1 METRGGIV
9 ADLTLTI
16 GAEYGEAIA
25 GIQTLGQ
32 KYAEEVAKFDR
43 PISPT
48 IDTKAVR
55 AAVQGLADNY
65 QKLTSSANNS
75 VDQQRNAL
83 AALAAAGKQGT
94 AEYQHLLEETRL
106 VVDEQGRL
114 KAALA
119 QVDAELGKPHELDVN
134 VEGAESKVKSFAQKA
149 FDFNNVTNALNTV
162 SSGLQDV
169 VATGSAFEA
178 SLAAVGAIT
187 GQSGAALDKLGVS
200 ARSLAVTFGTD
211 ATDQL
216 ASYQGVLSKLG
227 AQVADTPAAL
237 QKIAENIN
245 ILSAA
250 SGDAADTSMSAIID
264 SMLQFGLVSG
274 DSAKDAET
282 STRVIN
288 ALAAS
293 AQVGAAEIPQ
303 VAEAILQAGVAAKGA
318 KLSFEDTNA
327 AIQTLA
333 VGGKTGSEAGV
344 ALRNV
349 LGLIQKASGPAEQ
362 TMRALGTSSKEL
374 GEILTNQGLDAALQ
388 KIQIGMN
395 GLGSA
400 AEKNA
405 ALMTIFG
412 TENSAAAGILLD
424 NVDKLREFRD
434 GIIEGEQGTGAA
446 FEQAATRMNTTEASI
461 RRAEAAVKDGLLSI
475 FQAAGTGLNTVVGA
489 SAKIVPLVSTL
500 QGLKTILP
508 EGLFTKAASGLKD
521 LLLPLLIKM
530 GVVRV
535 AGVATL
541 GAETAGEAAN
551 AVAKGAQTVATEAA
565 TVAQVG
571 LNTAMSLNPAFLIV
585 AGLAAIGVAA
595 AIFIGK
601 SKSLSEA
608 TDAANASLT
617 KLQQANNVAES
628 VKKQAD
634 ATGKLADEYD
644 KLKNSKAPED
654 QQRLQEITDKL
665 AKTYPET
672 TEQVDKFTSANVRS
686 GSSVR
691 VNTDEIRALVAEKRK
706 LAEEDKKNAFEDFTD
721 NAKALFQTLDESKE
735 KLADLKDKRKELN
748 DLVAQGLGDTASR
761 ETFGSP
767 FDSVKDDLTDVREE
781 YGKVND
787 EQQKAKDQLQA
798 IVQQYKDQ
806 GLSVDQIAE
815 KTGRSRDEILQYG
828 GALQG
833 VLVSSDQLE
842 ASIRGL
848 SPAQQESV
856 RTAASLGESYK
867 AAQNEVTALQ
877 GKIAAQKA
885 INPNVDTK
893 ALEEQLAKLQE
904 KAADTKLKFDTFVE
918 TSGVD
923 AALQKLPESARQQ
936 LAPLTNIVGE
946 SLGAAKTRVAQE
958 GLGDA
963 ILKSSEIKGQLDA
976 ANKIDSL
983 VAKLQS
989 AKTEAERNDIA
1000 KQLNEA
1006 VPGALQSYDAV
1017 SGKVEV
1023 NIQKAKDFA
1032 ATNRAAF
1039 GADIQAQRDKYA
1051 VGLKALADEYQ
1062 NSKDRAAA
1070 LAKELASTTDPKRVA
1085 ELKEQWKQASAAVD
1099 SNAAALQSAVTEGRK
1114 VGLVTGDVTEFG
1126 HQLGLSAQQG
1136 QNVAEAN
1143 LRIASS
1149 AKAAAED
1156 VKKLAEEYKNVKD
1169 AATSA
1174 ASDTRGAVLAL
1185 DRQIAALVK
1194 QQTAATDSATKA
1206 QIQSQ
1211 IDALRKQ
1218 RADVL
1223 AEAKKSA
1230 AELRQIGRTEQILDI
1245 QLGNVKINAKD
1256 FADEAKKV
1264 TDEVKGI
1271 YRALST
1277 TAIADETERAV
1288 QTVRDNLTN
1297 QQTAITNQI
1306 TAINKEVERAKKDG
1320 DPTTTTKNAGD
1331 LIAALNAKS
1340 VALSKQADAQI
1351 TTIQADGLKK
1361 RLEKYKKELADA
1373 LKVEEDGTKL
1383 KVELLKL
1390 EEQTISATTSAGL
1403 QKRLDIREKVR
1414 QLEQEQEIRGLL
1426 LQNDEYVKVYAELAN
1441 VRAILAS
1448 TTATDE
1454 QKAAAQA
1461 RLAGLEQSL
1470 KDTETA
1476 FLAND
1481 QRVALVRKKFAFER
1495 ETDVAKTS
1503 VDIADAQLQERLALI
1518 INEAEREYETRKAA
1532 IDKTL
1537 AAELKA
1543 AGDNEALQTAA
1554 HRKANAER
1562 AKLDKEYLAQTD
1574 TMVAVSLEFRAK
1586 LAEAFNFDGI
1596 VQRAKELS
1604 ANADAL
1610 DEQERQLRRSHL
1622 RRRISEQE
1630 FNDQMSDLAAQR
1642 GAIIA
1647 EIESNQLTTIE
1658 LFNRG
1663 AAAAFSATMDKNGAK
1678 LDETLANYEAGTA
1691 TMGDVLGKMGVQ
1703 MTAIVGKAAVEQE
1716 RIGRAS
1722 AKAALDMAL
1731 KLLSA
1736 KIPLWIADI
1745 WGKAFAEGPW
1755 GIAIAAV
1762 SVGALTGIV
1771 AALRSQAESITF
1783 HTGRVPSAST
1793 AEREQ
1798 RATILTTEAVVNPT
1812 ATARNR
1818 EVLDWINR
1826 TNQDAEIFFRSRR
1839 PSYAYDERQRDNV
1852 VSPIVIVIRERESAE
1867 LAAGVER
1874 VERQL
1879 AGVNHRLDKL
1889 VEIEADT
1896 NGAANDAEFTRG
1908 GMKRTLDKVYELLL
1922 PIASTGPSAPPSHYE
1937 QTVARRRDLF
1947 R

>member
-1 METRGGIV
+1 METREDIV
-9 ADLTLTI
+9 SDLVLTI
-16 GAEYGEAIA
+16 GAEYGEALA
-25 GIQTLGQ
+25 GIKTLGQ
-32 KYAEEVAKFDR
+32 KYADEVAKFDR
-43 PISPT
+43 PITPNV
-48 IDTKAVR
+48 DTKAAR
-55 AAVQGLADNY
+55 AAVQGLAENY
-65 QKLTSSANNS
+65 QKLAGAANSS

-83 AALAAAGKQGT
+83 AALAAAGKQGS
-94 AEYQHLLEETRL
+94 AEYEHLLQETRL

-134 VEGAESKVKSFAQKA
+134 TAAAESKVKSFSQKA
-149 FDFNNVTNALNTV
+149 FDFNNITNALNTV
-162 SSGLQDV
+162 SSGLNDV
-169 VATGSAFEA
+169 ISEGSEFEA
-178 SLAAVGAIT
+178 SVAAVGAIT
-187 GQSGAALDKLGVS
+187 GQSGAALDKLGAS
-200 ARSLAVTFGTD
+200 ARSLAVTFGTS

-250 SGDAADTSMSAIID
+250 SGDAAHTSMSAIIN
-264 SMLQFGLVSG
+264 SMLQFGLVTG

-362 TMRALGTSSKEL
+362 QMRALGTSSKEL

-446 FEQAATRMNTTEASI
+446 FEQAAVRMSTTEAAI
-461 RRAEAAVKDGLLSI
+461 RRAEAVVKDGLLSL
-475 FQAAGTGLNTVVGA
+475 FQAAGSGLSSVVGA
-489 SAKIVPLVSTL
+489 SAKIVPLISTL

-535 AGVATL
+535 AGVATMA
-541 GAETAGEAAN
+541 AETTGEVAN
-551 AVAKGAQTVATEAA
+551 AAAKGVQTVATEAA

-571 LNTAMSLNPAFLIV
+571 LNTAMSLNPVFLIV
-585 AGLAAIGVAA
+585 AGIAALGIAA
-595 AIFIGK
+595 ALFIGK
-601 SKSLSEA
+601 SKSLTEA
-608 TDAANASLT
+608 TDAAGASLS
-617 KLQQANNVAES
+617 KLQTANAAADA

-634 ATGKLADEYD
+634 ASGKLADEYD
-644 KLKNSKAPED
+644 RLSRSKAPED
-654 QQRLQEITDKL
+654 QARLQEVTDKL
-665 AKTYPET
+665 AKSFPET
-672 TEQVDKFTSANVRS
+672 TEQVDKFNSANVRS
-686 GSSVR
+686 GSGVR
-691 VNTDEIRALVAEKRK
+691 VNTNEVRALIDEKRK
-706 LAEEDKKNAFEDFTD
+706 LAEEDRKNAFEDFND
-721 NAKALFQTLDESKE
+721 NAKELFAVLDKSKE
-735 KLADLKDKRKELN
+735 KLADLKDERKNLN

-761 ETFGSP
+761 EFGSP
-767 FDSVKDDLTDVREE
+767 FDSVKDDLADVREE

-787 EQQKAKDQLQA
+787 EQQKAKDKLQE

-806 GLSVDQIAE
+806 GLSVQQIADI
-815 KTGRSRDEILQYG
+815 TGRSKSEIEQYG
-828 GALQG
+828 GALSG
-833 VLVSSDQLE
+833 VLVTSGQLE
-842 ASIRGL
+842 SAIAGL
-848 SPAQQESV
+848 SPSQQEAV
-856 RTAASLGESYK
+856 RKAASLGETYK
-867 AAQNEVTALQ
+867 TAQNEVTALQ

-885 INPNVDTK
+885 INPNIDTK
-893 ALEEQLAKLQE
+893 ALEEQLQKAQE
-904 KAADTKLKFDTFVE
+904 KAADTKLKFDTVVE

-936 LAPLTNIVGE
+936 LAPLTTIVGE
-946 SLGAAKTRVAQE
+946 SLGAAKTRAAQE

-1006 VPGALQSYDAV
+1006 VPGALKSYDAV

-1023 NIQKAKDFA
+1023 NIEKAKEFA

-1039 GADIQAQRDKYA
+1039 GSDIQAQRDKYA

-1070 LAKELASTTDPKRVA
+1070 LAKELAGTTDPKRVA

-1099 SNAAALQSAVTEGRK
+1099 SNASALQSAVAEGRK
-1114 VGLVTGDVTEFG
+1114 VGLVTGDVAEMG
-1126 HQLGLSAQQG
+1126 KQLGLSAQQG

-1174 ASDTRGAVLAL
+1174 ASDTRGAVLQL
-1185 DRQIAALVK
+1185 DRQIAELVK
-1194 QQTAATDSATKA
+1194 QQTATTDAGVKA
-1206 QIQSQ
+1206 QLAAQ
-1211 IDALRKQ
+1211 ITALREQ
-1218 RADVL
+1218 RAQVL
-1223 AEAKKSA
+1223 AEAKKNA
-1230 AELRQIGRTEQILDI
+1230 ADLRALGRTEQVLDI

-1288 QTVRDNLTN
+1288 QTVKDNLTN

-1320 DPTTTTKNAGD
+1320 DPTTTTKNASD

-1340 VALSKQADAQI
+1340 VALSKQSDAQI
-1351 TTIQADGLKK
+1351 TQIQADGLKK
-1361 RLEKYKKELADA
+1361 RLDKYKKQLADE

-1390 EEQTISATTSAGL
+1390 EEQTISSTTSAGL
-1403 QKRLDIREKVR
+1403 QQRLDIREKIR

-1454 QKAAAQA
+1454 QKAAASA

-1476 FLAND
+1476 FLAGD
-1481 QRVALVRKKFAFER
+1481 QRVGLVRKKFAFER

-1503 VDIADAQLQERLALI
+1503 VDIADASLQERLALI
-1518 INEAEREYETRKAA
+1518 LDEAEREYETRKAA
-1532 IDKTL
+1532 IEKTL

-1562 AKLDKEYLAQTD
+1562 LKLDREYLAQTD
-1574 TMVAVSLEFRAK
+1574 TMVAVSLAFRAR
-1586 LAEAFNFDGI
+1586 LAEVFNFDGI
-1596 VQRAKELS
+1596 RQRAKELQS
-1604 ANADAL
+1604 QADAL

-1630 FNDQMSDLAAQR
+1630 FNDQMSDLATQR

-1647 EIESNQLTTIE
+1647 EIEANQLTTIE
-1658 LFNRG
+1658 LFNKG
-1663 AAAAFSATMDKNGAK
+1663 AAAAFGATMDVNGKK

-1762 SVGALTGIV
+1762 SVVALTGIV

-1793 AEREQ
+1793 AQREQ

-1839 PSYAYDERQRDNV
+1839 PAYAYEERQRDNV

-1867 LAAGVER
+1867 LAAGVDR

-1922 PIASTGPSAPPSHYE
+1922 PVVAQAPAAPPSHYE